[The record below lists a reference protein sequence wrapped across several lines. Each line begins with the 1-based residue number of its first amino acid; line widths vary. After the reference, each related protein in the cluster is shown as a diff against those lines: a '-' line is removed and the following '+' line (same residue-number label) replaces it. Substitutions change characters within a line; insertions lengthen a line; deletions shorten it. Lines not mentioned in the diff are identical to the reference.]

1 MKNSYLSNLKQ
12 KLNNWFDLFG
22 IKKLKM
28 IKAELEQE
36 VKVLRQYVVSLKA
49 DKDNLSNQ
57 LQQAEGQL
65 KMMSLSLESLNEKLR
80 MRRSQ
85 DDATKR
91 FNDDSKYY

>member
-1 MKNSYLSNLKQ
+1 
-12 KLNNWFDLFG
+12 
-22 IKKLKM
+22 M

-65 KMMSLSLESLNEKLR
+65 KMMSLSLESLNEELR

>member
-1 MKNSYLSNLKQ
+1 MKNSYLSNLKT
-12 KLNNWFDLFG
+12 KLNNWFDPLG

-28 IKAELEQE
+28 TKTELEQE
-36 VKVLRQYVVSLKA
+36 VKTLRQYVVSLKT
-49 DKDNLSNQ
+49 DNNNLTNQ

-65 KMMSLSLESLNEKLR
+65 KMMSLSLESLNEELK

-85 DDATKR
+85 DEATKR

>member
-1 MKNSYLSNLKQ
+1 MTKV
-12 KLNNWFDLFG
+12 
-22 IKKLKM
+22 
-28 IKAELEQE
+28 ELEQE
-36 VKVLRQYVVSLKA
+36 IKTLRQYVVNLKT

-65 KMMSLSLESLNEKLR
+65 KMMSLSLESLNEELR

-85 DDATKR
+85 DEATKR

>member
-12 KLNNWFDLFG
+12 KLSNWFDLFG

-28 IKAELEQE
+28 TKAELEQE
-36 VKVLRQYVVSLKA
+36 VIILRQYVVNLKE
-49 DKDNLSNQ
+49 DKDNLINQ
-57 LQQAEGQL
+57 LQQTEGQIS
-65 KMMSLSLESLNEKLR
+65 MMLLSLKALNEELT

-85 DDATKR
+85 EEVDKR

>member
-1 MKNSYLSNLKQ
+1 MT
-12 KLNNWFDLFG
+12 
-22 IKKLKM
+22 
-28 IKAELEQE
+28 KAELEQE
-36 VKVLRQYVVSLKA
+36 VKVLRQYVVNLKA

-65 KMMSLSLESLNEKLR
+65 KMMSLSLESLNEELR

>member
-1 MKNSYLSNLKQ
+1 MKNSYLSNLKT
-12 KLNNWFDLFG
+12 KLNNWFDPLG

-28 IKAELEQE
+28 TKTELEQE
-36 VKVLRQYVVSLKA
+36 VKTLRQYVVSLKT
-49 DKDNLSNQ
+49 DNNNLTNQ

-65 KMMSLSLESLNEKLR
+65 KMMSLSLESLNEELR

-85 DDATKR
+85 DEATKR

>member
-1 MKNSYLSNLKQ
+1 
-12 KLNNWFDLFG
+12 
-22 IKKLKM
+22 M

-36 VKVLRQYVVSLKA
+36 VKTLRQYVVNLKA

-65 KMMSLSLESLNEKLR
+65 KMMSLSLKSLNEELQ

-85 DDATKR
+85 DEATKR

>member
-1 MKNSYLSNLKQ
+1 MKNSYLSNLKT
-12 KLNNWFDLFG
+12 KLSNWFDPLG

-28 IKAELEQE
+28 TKTELEQE
-36 VKVLRQYVVSLKA
+36 VKTLRQYVVSLKT
-49 DKDNLSNQ
+49 DKDKLVNQ

-65 KMMSLSLESLNEKLR
+65 KMMSLSLESLNEELK

-85 DDATKR
+85 DEATKR